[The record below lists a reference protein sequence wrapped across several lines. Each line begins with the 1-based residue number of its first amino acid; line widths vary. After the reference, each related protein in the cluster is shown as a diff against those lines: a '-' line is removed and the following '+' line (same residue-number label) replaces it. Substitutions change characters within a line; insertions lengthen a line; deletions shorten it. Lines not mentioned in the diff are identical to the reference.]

1 MSNSPSDSFIMSLK
15 HLFPKPVSV
24 ITPRGLGKTGSLQLS
39 LEDIEESRKRIER
52 DYRIVNAPSFEVI
65 KGRPWLAHE
74 GFRNDCIRWN
84 GLSGEYEWV
93 HPFAMPVTRH
103 IGRSWLWETMF
114 GTPRGNIWDRF
125 VRTWSPVFIRMGR
138 RLRPIES
145 YWSMDW
151 LLNVMVPR
159 INQYD
164 PVDYV
169 KYCEDHLKYNPIRKS
184 KWEEEFGMYKSHSAF
199 YDTIPMWWT
208 TSIRDPF
215 KNDPYGIDANCK
227 AILAEMFPVK
237 YQAPKRIF

>member
-1 MSNSPSDSFIMSLK
+1 MSNSPSDSFMMSLK
-15 HLFPKPVSV
+15 HLFPKPVNV
-24 ITPRGLGKTGSLQLS
+24 IAPQGLGKTGSLRLS

-52 DYRIVNAPSFEVI
+52 DYRIVNAPAFEIV
-65 KGRPWLAHE
+65 KGRPWLTHE
-74 GFRNDCIRWN
+74 GFRNDCIRWD
-84 GLSGEYEWV
+84 GLSGEYKWV
-93 HPFAMPVTRH
+93 HPFATPVTRH
-103 IGRSWLWETMF
+103 IGRSWLWEAMF

-169 KYCEDHLKYNPIRKS
+169 KYCEDHLKYNPIAKS
-184 KWEEEFGMYKSHSAF
+184 KWQRGLEELGVYP
-199 YDTIPMWWT
+199 TWWT
-208 TSIRDPF
+208 AAIRDMS
-215 KNDPYGIDANCK
+215 KDGLYGIDANCK
-227 AILAEMFPVK
+227 AILAEMLPVK